1 MNERAEAVMAAK
13 RQYNQQVKDYMKE
26 LSIAAKKAKA
36 ARKAADAEIKKAID
50 ELIRSIKAAYG
61 IK

>member
-1 MNERAEAVMAAK
+1 MAAK